1 MSVRHNIRI
10 TDPEEELA
18 HFYKVLSSVY
28 DKHVPNR
35 TKRVKRNFFFN
46 LSLSPCLTSYSQKAM
61 KRRDKIKKEKDYP
74 EFKETKKTC
83 EVFSK
88 AGKKGFFV
96 DKIVSSQTNN
106 TSLIW
111 NSFNALAKT
120 SSSKLTILNA
130 FTA

>member
-1 MSVRHNIRI
+1 
-10 TDPEEELA
+10 
-18 HFYKVLSSVY
+18 
-28 DKHVPNR
+28 
-35 TKRVKRNFFFN
+35 
-46 LSLSPCLTSYSQKAM
+46 M

-88 AGKKGFFV
+88 AGEKDFFFV

-111 NSFNALAKT
+111 TSLNALAKT
-120 SSSKLTILNA
+120 SSSKMTIPNA

>member
-1 MSVRHNIRI
+1 MTSMFLIGQSVLKE
-10 TDPEEELA
+10 T
-18 HFYKVLSSVY
+18 
-28 DKHVPNR
+28 
-35 TKRVKRNFFFN
+35 FFFN

-88 AGKKGFFV
+88 AGKTGFFV